1 MDTLPDFSFD
11 GWTFQRSSGE
21 LRRGDV
27 RVRLPIQSAR
37 VLDALLVRPGELV
50 PRETFIASLWPRGV
64 VEYDTALN
72 TIVHR
77 LRVALGDHAGQ
88 PRYIETIPRRGYRFI
103 GRVETPAPPPP
114 QRATETRRAPL
125 PHAVATRTRRV
136 PVPHAVAAATLVLL
150 FGAAGSVAT
159 FDRLP
164 GGQVAGMVQSSALVS
179 REKVAR
185 ARMLLQRRG
194 PGDVASAERLFRAAV
209 AADPRHADA
218 WAGLASAH
226 WLDVVEGRTTADD
239 GIPRVIEAAGRAL
252 QIDDRS
258 AEAHMRMA
266 GVYWRRGE
274 PTRAEDHLRLA
285 RLHDPGHPLVLAAAI
300 AESLKA
306 GRLAEAIELQRRSVV
321 AEPLAVT
328 GRQNLVALLVMA
340 DRLDEATVENER
352 IRELHPTAPWLQE
365 NRVEVLV
372 LRGRFEE
379 ALVLAR
385 DLPEPGRHFYAALAL
400 HGLGRRAESE
410 ASLRRLIDTAGDR
423 EPIRII
429 EAMAYRGD
437 REEAI
442 TRLVASTR
450 TCTNPWVRFSPYLHS
465 LRSDPRWEAWV
476 KS

>member
-37 VLDALLVRPGELV
+37 VLDALLARPGELV

-103 GRVETPAPPPP
+103 GRVETPGPPPP
-114 QRATETRRAPL
+114 QRATD
-125 PHAVATRTRRV
+125 TRRV
-136 PVPHAVAAATLVLL
+136 PLPHAVAAATLVLL

-300 AESLKA
+300 DESLKA
-306 GRLAEAIELQRRSVV
+306 GRLAEAIELQRRSVL